1 MERAERAQLIEQLAG
16 ALHEAER
23 LQRRV
28 DGISE
33 RLHAY
38 SRERTVLQQVLAKER
53 RALLRVRMGPLG
65 LWLGLLGKR
74 AERLREARATL
85 DRLERRHR
93 ARDELIAA
101 LERDLVEATSRV
113 AGHPAAASLR
123 TRFEAEVR
131 AQRADLERAAPD
143 LALRLSSLEERLPR
157 ARANLAA
164 AERALGNVQE
174 IARRLESAR
183 KDLERAIN
191 RSVVESLLLDHI
203 LVTFSKY
210 SLLNA
215 ATADLKAAQRLM
227 AEVEVL
233 DSVRDDLEPLEPMI
247 GSALQAADYFL
258 DSLLADITVMVRMEN
273 SLDGVVE
280 AEKLFA
286 DLTPNLTRAVVTA
299 RAYAQNIERRWRAA
313 LVEAAQEGVSAAS
326 EGGV

>member
-1 MERAERAQLIEQLAG
+1 
-16 ALHEAER
+16 
-23 LQRRV
+23 
-28 DGISE
+28 
-33 RLHAY
+33 
-38 SRERTVLQQVLAKER
+38 
-53 RALLRVRMGPLG
+53 MGPLG

-113 AGHPAAASLR
+113 AEHPAAASLR
-123 TRFEAEVR
+123 TRFEAEVQ